1 MDGELL
7 GVRRGDIE
15 ERFDDGEHCA
25 ICGADD
31 EKLLEVA
38 VTDEDECALACRVCL
53 KKHGR
58 DLDEDSDDTDQEAGH
73 DADGDM
79 DDDMR

>member
-1 MDGELL
+1 MGGELL
-7 GVRRGDIE
+7 GVRRDDIE

-31 EKLLEVA
+31 EKLLEAA
-38 VTDEDECALACRVCL
+38 VIDEDECALVCKVCL

-58 DLDEDSDDTDQEAGH
+58 DLDEDPDDADRGDGP
-73 DADGDM
+73 DADGDT
-79 DDDMR
+79 DDDMG

>member
-7 GVRRGDIE
+7 GIRRDDIE
-15 ERFDDGEHCA
+15 DRFDDGEHCA

-31 EKLLEVA
+31 EKLFEVA
-38 VTDEDECALACRVCL
+38 VIDEDECVLVCHVCL

-58 DLDEDSDDTDQEAGH
+58 DLDEDPD
-73 DADGDM
+73 DADQGYGPDADDDS

>member
-7 GVRRGDIE
+7 GIQRDDIE
-15 ERFDDGEHCA
+15 VRFDDGEHCA

-31 EKLLEVA
+31 EKLFEVA
-38 VTDEDECALACRVCL
+38 VIDEDECVLVCHVCL

-58 DLDEDSDDTDQEAGH
+58 DLDEESDDADRGYGPEND
-73 DADGDM
+73 DADE
-79 DDDMR
+79 DDMR